1 MRWVGEQPVLRWI
14 SGVHLVWLTVCGA
27 EVIALLGLWAASRR
41 AEYRR
46 LAWVLLIPLGYYLSY
61 LFAAPVHDFRFMVP
75 STVMVQCVTL
85 AAAAGHFLAQKPAG
99 RAP

>member
-1 MRWVGEQPVLRWI
+1 MLRWI
-14 SGVHLVWLTVCGA
+14 SGVHLVWLAVCGV
-27 EVIALLGLWAASRR
+27 EVIALLGLWAVSRQER
-41 AEYRR
+41 YRR

-85 AAAAGHFLAQKPAG
+85 AAAAAYLLAQKPAG